1 MEGAADGVLVGRGC
15 YSGTPPIVSQNTV
28 VCVWR
33 AGGITRPAG
42 IRAAGCSI
50 ATCVSQATC
59 CCLWDAWGVL
69 LVYLFLHAC
78 IQPLPR
84 GTGWPHSWMAV
95 ISICFTALS
104 APTFQQRFHW
114 PWLLQGLVVSWIP
127 IASHGPQ
134 WHCHHFLQCCV
145 RARQCGCAQQ
155 ATAHSRVYFVSCVR
169 DDVVVFGHPGS

>member
-1 MEGAADGVLVGRGC
+1 MCGSFHPCHSVSGGEMEGAADGVLVGRGC
-15 YSGTPPIVSQNTV
+15 YSGTPPIVSQNTA

-95 ISICFTALS
+95 ISFASRLCLLLPFSSVSAGPGCCRGWLS
-104 APTFQQRFHW
+104 LGS
-114 PWLLQGLVVSWIP
+114 LLQ
-127 IASHGPQ
+127 AM
-134 WHCHHFLQCCV
+134 
-145 RARQCGCAQQ
+145 
-155 ATAHSRVYFVSCVR
+155 AHSGTAIISCSAV
-169 DDVVVFGHPGS
+169 